1 VLRAMKSI
9 LGKILAG
16 RKDRDMITIVS
27 GLPRSGTSMMM
38 QMLGA
43 GGLPIVTDKTRKPD
57 PDNPRGYLE
66 LEKVK
71 QIEKDTSWLG
81 DCEGKAVKMVSAL
94 LYHLPK
100 DRRYKVIFM
109 GREMEEIL
117 ASQRAML
124 ERLGRD
130 GGGVGDEEMG
140 EKFEKHLR
148 DIKAWLSSQ
157 GNIDVLYIKYNDVID
172 DPYRYTRLVNNFL
185 GNRLNAD
192 KMPRVVEKSLHR
204 QRR

>member
-1 VLRAMKSI
+1 
-9 LGKILAG
+9 
-16 RKDRDMITIVS
+16 
-27 GLPRSGTSMMM
+27 MMM
-38 QMLGA
+38 QMLEA